1 MTLSRIEAQREDEG
15 LMASARVRA
24 RLSDSWRTARSC
36 AWALVASALL
46 LGCGGGGDAPESP
59 AVDTP
64 PVARA
69 GADRS
74 AILGAPLTLDGSAS
88 SQSAASPLSFQWS
101 ILARPPGSVLQLNS
115 TEVTPSFMPD
125 VAGTYRFMLSVSDGR
140 LSQQDEVVI
149 VVTGANAVP
158 VADPGSSRSVVTGR
172 AVQLDGSR
180 STDPNGD
187 PLTYAWSLTERPAG
201 SNAALSSASAVTP
214 SFTPDRD
221 GDYVATLVVND
232 GKASSPPATVLIQAG
247 PANVA
252 PVAHAGPNQ
261 NVLVDG
267 LVVLDGTLSSDANRN
282 ALTWRWFLTTR
293 PAGSQAA
300 LSGAGSARPTFQA
313 DRPGD
318 YVITLVVNDGVLDST
333 PDTVVVKAGTG
344 NVRPVAVPG
353 QAQNA
358 VLGSTVSLDGSGSTD
373 ANGDPLA
380 YTWSLVTRPAGSSA
394 VLSGAQT
401 PTPEFAL
408 DVAGDYVLR
417 LVVNDGALDSEPQTL
432 LVRASTANA
441 VPVADAGAA
450 QTVGEG
456 MTVTLDARASSDADG
471 QTLNYAWSL
480 TGRPAGS
487 AAALVNP
494 ASARPTFLADKPGT
508 YVATLVVSD
517 AQSSSVPATVTVTAL
532 PASAPAIA
540 LSTAEPLSGTVTV
553 SLTSTAPGS
562 VTWFLDLK
570 SLGTGSASNG
580 NALNWNT
587 ASTTNGPHQL
597 LARIQATDGS
607 FYEVRRT
614 VQVANSTVTLSASAS
629 GTTSA
634 TAVVNVSAS
643 STFGIASVS
652 AQLGQASLGTLTQPN
667 ACSGRTCSGFNTYQF
682 KLDTL
687 ALPSGSY
694 TVSVSATDGA
704 GSTRQ
709 QNVPV
714 TVSNPPALTLNAPAD
729 GALVFGQLQVSGTA
743 STDKAGVVT
752 VSARLGDLEIL
763 NTTQTAFATAYD
775 ITGVTPGS
783 YTLTVRATD
792 NTNGQTQ
799 VQRTVVVT
807 GQAGLALTPAMTLE
821 QGDQILAAEGARV
834 LLRKTDGSVVLREI
848 GGAQVGLQGA
858 ASIQYATDWQISQ
871 GRVYAEAKDS
881 DCTPTFNCI
890 YAWDAAGVRTNLSTA
905 SPFTGGSS
913 YQANPVAR
921 DGFVIWTNWNGPNV
935 GSYTVYATGTGAFSR
950 VSQPAG
956 VNYPANTDYDFA
968 LVNGVVRFWFWG
980 QTGGEGTSSTFDIF
994 EWRSDTQTTT
1004 RITQAGL
1011 RSVYVQTDGQ
1021 RAAWQRSPVGGSND
1035 GTFTLMSTSLGGGAA
1050 TALSASA
1057 TQFQLKDGVLAWVET
1072 VGTGRA
1078 LKASSAGATRTLSAL
1093 STATLY
1099 AVGGGAVVYG
1109 EQGKAYVWN
1118 ASTNQARLLL
1128 DAVPSNV
1135 RIAGGHVLFTVGNA
1149 LYRVAL

>member
-1 MTLSRIEAQREDEG
+1 MNASTRNQTRRMPSWLSP
-15 LMASARVRA
+15 RA
-24 RLSDSWRTARSC
+24 WLTAL
-36 AWALVASALL
+36 AIAVVQA
-46 LGCGGGGDAPESP
+46 GCGGGDAEG
-59 AVDTP
+59 VGNNP
-64 PVARA
+64 PPSAEAQLVARA

-74 AILGAPLTLDGSAS
+74 VILGAPVSLDGSAS
-88 SQSAASPLSFQWS
+88 SHTAGGPLSYLWS
-101 ILARPPGSVLQLNS
+101 LVSRPPGSDLVLQS
-115 TEVTPSFMPD
+115 PEAAAPAFQPD
-125 VAGTYRFMLSVSDGR
+125 VAGTYTFRLQVSDGR
-140 LSQQDEVVI
+140 NTSLDEVVV
-149 VVTGANAVP
+149 VVTGANAAP
-158 VADPGSSRSVVTGR
+158 VADPGGSRSVVTGSS
-172 AVQLDGSR
+172 VQLDGSR
-180 STDPNGD
+180 SVDPNGD
-187 PLTYAWSLTERPAG
+187 ALTYAWSLTDRPAG
-201 SNAALSSASAVTP
+201 SNATLSSSAAVAP

-232 GKASSPPATVLIQAG
+232 GSLSSSPATVLVKAG

-261 NVLVDG
+261 NVLKDS

-282 ALTWRWFLTTR
+282 ALTWRWYLTTR

-300 LSGAGSARPTFQA
+300 LSGAGSVRPTFQA
-313 DRPGD
+313 DLLGD
-318 YVITLVVNDGVLDST
+318 YVITLVVNDGLLDSA
-333 PDTVVVKAGTG
+333 PDTVVVKAESG

-353 QAQNA
+353 SAQNA
-358 VLGSTVSLDGSGSTD
+358 TIGSTVRLDGSGSSD
-373 ANGDPLA
+373 ANGDALA
-380 YTWSLVTRPAGSSA
+380 YAWSLVSRPAGSA
-394 VLSGAQT
+394 AALTGAQT
-401 PTPEFAL
+401 ASPEFIA

-417 LVVNDGALDSEPQTL
+417 LLVNDGALDSEPQTL
-432 LVRASTANA
+432 LVRATAANA

-456 MTVTLDARASSDADG
+456 STVTLDARASSDADG
-471 QTLNYAWSL
+471 QTLSYAWSL

-487 AAALVNP
+487 TAVLNAAT
-494 ASARPTFLADKPGT
+494 SARPTFVADKPGT
-508 YVATLVVSD
+508 YVATVVVSD
-517 AQSSSVPATVTVTAL
+517 AQSSSAPATVSVTAL
-532 PASAPAIA
+532 PASAPAIVLGA
-540 LSTAEPLSGTVTV
+540 AEPLSGTVTV
-553 SLTSTAPGS
+553 SLTSTTSGA

-570 SLGTGSASNG
+570 SLGTGATSNG
-580 NALNWNT
+580 NALSWNT

-597 LARIQATDGS
+597 LARIQSADGS

-643 STFGIASVS
+643 STFGIVGVS
-652 AQLGQASLGTLTQPN
+652 AQLGQTSLGTLTQPN
-667 ACSGRTCSGFNTYQF
+667 ACSGRLCSGSFNAYQF
-682 KLDTL
+682 KLDAL
-687 ALPSGSY
+687 ALRSGSY
-694 TVSVSATDGA
+694 TVSVTATDGA

-743 STDKAGVVT
+743 STDKAGIVT

-763 NTTQTAFATAYD
+763 NTTLSTFATAYD

-799 VQRTVVVT
+799 VQRTVVVS
-807 GQAGLALTPAMTLE
+807 GQAGLALTPVMTLDA
-821 QGDQILAAEGARV
+821 GDQVLAAEGARV
-834 LLRKTDGSVVLREI
+834 LLRKSDGSVVSREI
-848 GGAQVGLQGA
+848 GGAQVGLQGSA
-858 ASIQYATDWQISQ
+858 RIQHATDWQISQ
-871 GRVYAEAKDS
+871 GRVYAEAKDT

-890 YAWDAAGVRTNLSTA
+890 YSWDAAGVRTNLSTA

-935 GSYTVYATGTGAFSR
+935 GSYTLHSTGTGIFTK

-956 VNYPANTDYDFA
+956 VNYPGNTDYDFA

-980 QTGGEGTSSTFDIF
+980 QTGGEGTTSTFDIF
-994 EWRSDTQTTT
+994 EWRSDTQATT

-1021 RAAWQRSPVGGSND
+1021 RAAWQQSPLGGSSD
-1035 GTFTLMSTSLGGGAA
+1035 GTFSLRSTSLSGGAA

-1078 LKASSAGATRTLSAL
+1078 LKASTAGATRTLSAL
-1093 STATLY
+1093 STASLY
-1099 AVGGGAVVYG
+1099 AVGGGAVVYA

-1118 ASTNQARLLL
+1118 SATNQARLLV
-1128 DAVPSNV
+1128 DTAPANV
-1135 RIAGGHVLFTVGNA
+1135 RIAGGHVLFTVGSA